1 MPTARAMIRGLS
13 NVEQCLAKAAE
24 YAAAGREEDAR
35 NLVRRAVSLDPDHP
49 GAQLRWAV
57 ELLDRPKV
65 ARYHLRRAAELGR
78 GDPAIEYQ
86 VACVLLDL
94 GDLDAAL
101 FLARRARGHIDE
113 DYRLLP
119 GLVNLTGRLAAA
131 GGHAEVAEEALG
143 LAFTLEPE
151 MAWHGRTLAQF
162 LREQGRDM
170 AALEVARVALRHSP
184 DDPGLRSMVERLRAV
199 AVV

>member
-1 MPTARAMIRGLS
+1 MIRGLS

-35 NLVRRAVSLDPDHP
+35 KLVRRAVSLDPDHA
-49 GAQLRWAV
+49 GAQLRWAI
-57 ELLDRPKV
+57 ELLDRPKL
-65 ARYHLRRAAELGR
+65 ARYHLRRAAEIGR

-101 FLARRARGHIDE
+101 FLARRARRHIDE
-113 DYRLLP
+113 DFRIVP

-143 LAFTLEPE
+143 LAFALAPE

-162 LREQGRDM
+162 LREQGRDQ
-170 AALEVARVALRHSP
+170 AALQIAHMALRYSP
-184 DDPGLRSMVERLRAV
+184 DDPGLRSMVEHLRAV